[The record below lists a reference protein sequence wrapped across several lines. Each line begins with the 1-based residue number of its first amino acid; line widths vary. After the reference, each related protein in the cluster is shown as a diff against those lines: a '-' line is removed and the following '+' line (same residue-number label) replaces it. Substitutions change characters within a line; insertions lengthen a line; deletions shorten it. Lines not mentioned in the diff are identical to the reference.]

1 MADFFRET
9 SSLVWWTQ
17 SAASSRGKP
26 IIDLFREGERRNSVV
41 LCIKIKKFSYFF
53 VVFSSS
59 NILFPCLSPFPAH
72 CLPWIPS
79 IFPSMYYAFR
89 RANQLFR
96 HNLTGLLDGAL
107 RACNAQFEPAYVL
120 ERLGVRLL
128 EPSPGDSGWEVFS
141 LDYAIDPPLAAV
153 IHAAAIS
160 KYRIAFH
167 MLWRLKR
174 VEWALSGAKVAFPRR
189 CTSYLLPGPSIEV
202 LRSCCGT

>member
-1 MADFFRET
+1 M
-9 SSLVWWTQ
+9 
-17 SAASSRGKP
+17 K
-26 IIDLFREGERRNSVV
+26 
-41 LCIKIKKFSYFF
+41 SYILLLM
-53 VVFSSS
+53 SYCCD
-59 NILFPCLSPFPAH
+59 ILFQ
-72 CLPWIPS
+72 PS
-79 IFPSMYYAFR
+79 R

-107 RACNAQFEPAYVL
+107 RSCNAQFEPPYVL

-153 IHAAAIS
+153 IHAEAIS

-174 VEWALSGAKVAFPRR
+174 VEWALSGANYSVFT
-189 CTSYLLPGPSIEV
+189 CNLW
-202 LRSCCGT
+202 GTFINIF